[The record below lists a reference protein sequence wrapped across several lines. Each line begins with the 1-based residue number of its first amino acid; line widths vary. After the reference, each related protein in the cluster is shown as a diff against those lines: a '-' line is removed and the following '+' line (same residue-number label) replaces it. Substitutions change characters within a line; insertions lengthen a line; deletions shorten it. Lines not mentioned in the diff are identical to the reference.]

1 MIETYKRLVVARGIQ
16 DELYKWEL
24 FGEFQK
30 RWDIEAADFAA
41 MRPVMNFKNLIH
53 YSATSFWNVLWKDP
67 EQARAYYEKLSN
79 EGLSQSERL
88 AWADLTSKEILQKS
102 NPKWKNSG
110 QDERG
115 ISVFWAGKD
124 LSKHAPF
131 KSTFYKK
138 YCHRLEIEKAPKH
151 EQYTHYLELLQA
163 FIEEWI
169 KPDAELMD
177 AHNAA
182 LVGVDAVDDP
192 RHHLLAQNVWY
203 TVLDQIWT
211 EEKATDH
218 KRLEESESRVED
230 ASLLGS
236 NFLGESFLQ
245 DDQVAPILAGL
256 KRKKNIILQ
265 GPPGTGK
272 TFVAKLLAHA
282 VMKERDD
289 SRIEVVQ
296 FHQSYSYEDFI
307 QGFRPKEEGGFERRD
322 GVFYR
327 FCDLARK
334 TLSGPIS
341 SSSTKSIAETCRRF
355 LGS

>member
-1 MIETYKRLVVARGIQ
+1 MASEELSRTKKSQYQSSHRPFLHQVFCDEDARESFVSFVTAPLQTRMIETYKRLVVARGIQ

-53 YSATSFWNVLWKDP
+53 HSATSFWNVLWKDP

-79 EGLSQSERL
+79 EGLSHSERM

-102 NPKWKNSG
+102 NPKWKNTG

-138 YCHRLEIEKAPKH
+138 YCHRLAIEKAPKH

-177 AHNAA
+177 VHNAA

-192 RHHLLAQNVWY
+192 SHHLFAQNVGTPCWTKFGQRRKPPIT
-203 TVLDQIWT
+203 TVLR
-211 EEKATDH
+211 KANPWW
-218 KRLEESESRVED
+218 KRQACWEAISWER
-230 ASLLGS
+230 ASC
-236 NFLGESFLQ
+236 
-245 DDQVAPILAGL
+245 
-256 KRKKNIILQ
+256 
-265 GPPGTGK
+265 K
-272 TFVAKLLAHA
+272 TTKW
-282 VMKERDD
+282 
-289 SRIEVVQ
+289 
-296 FHQSYSYEDFI
+296 
-307 QGFRPKEEGGFERRD
+307 RPSWRG
-322 GVFYR
+322 
-327 FCDLARK
+327 
-334 TLSGPIS
+334 
-341 SSSTKSIAETCRRF
+341 
-355 LGS
+355 